1 MSVKNNYNYTIVA
14 CCIAYITQAIAVNFP
29 PLLFLTFQNDYGV
42 SIGQLGS
49 LVAITFIIQIA
60 VDFFATKYIDKIGY
74 RPCVIFA
81 HVMAGVGFIL
91 LGILPEILPNP
102 MLGIWIACFFYSF
115 SSGLLEVLVSPIVE
129 SCPTDN
135 KESVMALLHSFYC
148 WGTAAVILISIVFF
162 SVFGIQNWRIM
173 AMMWAALP
181 LINMI
186 FFYFVP
192 IAPMEGEGENS
203 GILPLLKHKF
213 IWVVILMMLASGAAE
228 LSMSQW
234 ASAFA
239 ESGLGVSK
247 TVGDIAG
254 PFMFAILMGMGRV
267 VYAALVKRIP
277 LLKYMLVCAFI
288 CIAAYIMTALSS
300 NPVLSLIGCGLVG
313 FSVGAFWPGTISYAA
328 GKMPQGGTAMFAL
341 FAFSGDI
348 GCSTGPAVVA
358 YVSEAFGNNLNIGLI
373 SVIVFPVLLMCIS
386 AVMMKRDGK

>member
-1 MSVKNNYNYTIVA
+1 MNIKNNYNSTIVA
-14 CCIAYITQAIAVNFP
+14 CCIAYITQAIAVNFV

-81 HVMAGVGFIL
+81 HIMAGVGFIL
-91 LGILPEILPNP
+91 LGILPDVLPNP

-148 WGTAAVILISIVFF
+148 WGTAAVILISIIFF
-162 SVFGIQNWRIM
+162 SVFGIRNWRIM
-173 AMMWAALP
+173 AMLWAALP
-181 LINMI
+181 LLNMI
-186 FFYFVP
+186 LFCFVP
-192 IAPMEGEGENS
+192 IAPVEGEGEHN
-203 GILPLLKHKF
+203 GILPLLRHKF
-213 IWVVILMMLASGAAE
+213 IWVVIFMMLASGAAE

-254 PFMFAILMGMGRV
+254 PFMFAILMGTGRV
-267 VYAALVKRIP
+267 VYAALVKRLS
-277 LLKYMLVCAFI
+277 LLKYMFVCAII

-358 YVSEAFGNNLNIGLI
+358 YVSEAFGNNLNAGLL